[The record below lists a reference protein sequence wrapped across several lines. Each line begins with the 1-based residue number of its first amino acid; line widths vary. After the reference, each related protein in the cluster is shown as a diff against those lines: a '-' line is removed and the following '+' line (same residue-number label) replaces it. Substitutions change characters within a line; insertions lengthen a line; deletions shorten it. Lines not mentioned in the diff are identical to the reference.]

1 MFIDQTHSQFLL
13 NGLSILRQDEELC
26 DVELRA
32 GDTKIFGHKVVL
44 AAISDYFKAM
54 FTGKMEESF
63 VRTIYLHDI
72 DEKSVAHLIDF
83 AYSGHISININNVES
98 LLITANIL
106 HVSKVITAC
115 SEFLVRQL
123 HPSNCLGF
131 LEFSERLS
139 LLELKRSC
147 LEFAA
152 ENFMDLVQYEEFG
165 YASFQTVK
173 TLISNEN
180 IIISS
185 EDHTFDFIEKWILF
199 DKKNRIIYF
208 NELFEEINISMLSVT
223 SLIRLLS
230 NSVTIRT
237 DLSKLKLQYMLK
249 MRRNPKRLNDVF
261 YQKSLKQRR
270 KSNSIIV
277 MGGKDSY
284 LNPLSTVSRFDIN
297 KKLWLPCKYLQ
308 SPRSSASAASLK
320 GSIFNF
326 LVLSYILFF
335 ML

>member
-54 FTGKMEESF
+54 FTGNMEESF

-98 LLITANIL
+98 LLISANIL
-106 HVSKVITAC
+106 RVSKVISAC

-131 LEFSERLS
+131 LEFSDRLS
-139 LLELKRSC
+139 LVELRRSC
-147 LEFAA
+147 IEFAA
-152 ENFMDLVQYEEFG
+152 NNFMDLVQYDEFG
-165 YASFQTVK
+165 YTGFQTIK
-173 TLISNEN
+173 ALISNEN
-180 IIISS
+180 INVST
-185 EDHTFDFIEKWILF
+185 EDYTFDFIEKWILF

-208 NELFEEINISMLSVT
+208 NELFEEVNISMLSVA
-223 SLIRLLS
+223 SLVKLLS
-230 NSVTIRT
+230 SSVTLNT
-237 DLSKLKLQYMLK
+237 DVSNLKLQYMLK
-249 MRRNPKRLNDVF
+249 MKRNPRRLNDVF
-261 YQKSLKQRR
+261 YQNSLKHRR

-297 KKLWLPCKYLQ
+297 KNLWLPCKYLQ
-308 SPRSSASAASLK
+308 RPRSSASATCLK
-320 GSIFNF
+320 GW
-326 LVLSYILFF
+326 YFF
-335 ML
+335 SLISLNI